1 MLAFTHLIP
10 HSLHTLEAANINPMY
25 AFHATV
31 VGYLVIFAIEKLFF
45 DSHSLIQEVMDES
58 TPIRRPS
65 VIGANGSDS
74 RDRGDMSSSLDDGD
88 KGINLQ
94 RISMP
99 DPRSRSSSSAV
110 SQQSAVVLL
119 LAMAVHS
126 LFETVALGMA
136 PDRTSAVILATSV
149 ALHQPAESLALLVA
163 FLKTSMERRIIMR

>member
-10 HSLHTLEAANINPMY
+10 HALHTLEAADINPMY
-25 AFHATV
+25 AFHAAV
-31 VGYLVIFAIEKLFF
+31 VGYLAIFAIEKLFF

-65 VIGANGSDS
+65 VVG
-74 RDRGDMSSSLDDGD
+74 
-88 KGINLQ
+88 
-94 RISMP
+94 
-99 DPRSRSSSSAV
+99 SSSSSSSEYSGQDKDNDTPRARSVSVV

-163 FLKTSMERRIIMR
+163 FLKTSMERKIIVRWVWEGSRG